1 MFGVDLFGRVR
12 LAILGQGLN
21 QRPVPLRQNRIFPKG
36 NFTLIAMIVGNED
49 ESKIVKPAGSRRV
62 GC

>member
-1 MFGVDLFGRVR
+1 MFGVDLIGRVR

-36 NFTLIAMIVGNED
+36 RFYSHRND
-49 ESKIVKPAGSRRV
+49 RRERR
-62 GC
+62 